1 MFSLKDKVSIVTG
14 GNGGIGEG
22 IAKGFASSGSKVAII
37 GRDKS
42 KCESVK
48 EKINSNGGIADYFIC
63 DVIDYDSVK
72 ETISNVNDKFG
83 AVDILVNNA
92 GTSIRKPPEKLTP
105 EDWKYVMDVNLTS
118 IHYFSSLIF
127 EQMKNNNGGKIINI
141 GSMMTIF

>member
-22 IAKGFASSGSKVAII
+22 IAKGFASAGSKVAII
-37 GRDKS
+37 GRDKD

-48 EKINSNGGIADYFIC
+48 EKINLNGGIADYFIC

-72 ETISNVNDKFG
+72 ETIGNVNSKFG
-83 AVDILVNNA
+83 EVDILVNNA

-105 EDWKYVMDVNLTS
+105 KTGNMLWM
-118 IHYFSSLIF
+118 
-127 EQMKNNNGGKIINI
+127 
-141 GSMMTIF
+141 